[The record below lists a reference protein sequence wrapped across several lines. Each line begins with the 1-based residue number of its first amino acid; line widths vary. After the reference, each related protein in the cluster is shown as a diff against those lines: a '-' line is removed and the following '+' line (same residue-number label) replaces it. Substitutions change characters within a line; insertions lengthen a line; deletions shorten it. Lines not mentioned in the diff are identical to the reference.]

1 MELLKVIK
9 AEWAV
14 IAMAPFSFLILAALM
29 FGAAYFIA
37 CWRYTAVIEQV
48 KATSETLK
56 ERLHLRSEQTEA
68 YREKAAKYDEKL
80 AEVVDSGETELRDRT
95 LKLVAD
101 LREFIGRFRRLESS
115 ALDSRWFGANQEGSE
130 QEQRWRWDEYTRMV
144 LNSTYER
151 NDEYDRRF
159 KIEATMLRDELL
171 SRLPNYESENQG
183 AFSYERPTNFF
194 GFSFVA
200 DDLERMAKAL

>member
-9 AEWAV
+9 AEWSV

-29 FGAAYFIA
+29 FGAAYFVA
-37 CWRYTAVIEQV
+37 SWRFTAVIEEV
-48 KATSETLK
+48 KAASETLK
-56 ERLHLRSEQTEA
+56 ERLHLRSEQTES
-68 YREKAAKYDEKL
+68 YREKASKYDEML
-80 AEVVDSGETELRDRT
+80 AEVVDSGEGDLRDKT

-101 LREFIGRFRRLESS
+101 LREFVGRYRRLETS
-115 ALDSRWFGANQEGSE
+115 ARDSQFFRPWNATDEEKSRG
-130 QEQRWRWDEYTRMV
+130 WDEYARATIN
-144 LNSTYER
+144 NSYER

-159 KIEATMLRDELL
+159 KVEAIMLRDELR
-171 SRLPNYESENQG
+171 SRLPDYEPQAEA

-194 GFSFVA
+194 GFNFVA

>member
-80 AEVVDSGETELRDRT
+80 AEVVDSGETELRDKT

-101 LREFIGRFRRLESS
+101 LREFIGRFRRLETSTH
-115 ALDSRWFGANQEGSE
+115 DTRWFSAGLGSSE
-130 QEQRWRWDEYTRMV
+130 QEQRRGWDEYSRTMI
-144 LNSTYER
+144 NSTYER

-159 KIEATMLRDELL
+159 KVEAMMLRDELL
-171 SRLPNYESENQG
+171 SRLPGYESENQCG
-183 AFSYERPTNFF
+183 FSYERPTNLL
-194 GFSFVA
+194 GFDFVA

>member
-14 IAMAPFSFLILAALM
+14 IAMAPFSFLILAAVM

-37 CWRYTAVIEQV
+37 RWRYTAVVDQV
-48 KATSETLK
+48 KATCETLK
-56 ERLHLRSEQTEA
+56 ERLHLRAEQSESL
-68 YREKAAKYDEKL
+68 REKASKYDEML
-80 AEVVDSGETELRDRT
+80 VQVVDSGESELREKT

-101 LREFIGRFRRLESS
+101 IREFTSRHRRLETSIHANRWLNAS
-115 ALDSRWFGANQEGSE
+115 NATDQETSRGWN
-130 QEQRWRWDEYTRMV
+130 EYARNAIH
-144 LNSTYER
+144 NSYER

-159 KIEATMLRDELL
+159 KVEAIMLRDELR
-171 SRLPNYESENQG
+171 SRLPDYKPENEA

-194 GFSFVA
+194 GFNFVA
-200 DDLERMAKAL
+200 DDLEKMAKAL

>member
-37 CWRYTAVIEQV
+37 CWRYTAVIDQV
-48 KATSETLK
+48 KATCETLK

-80 AEVVDSGETELRDRT
+80 AEVVDFGETELRDKA

-101 LREFIGRFRRLESS
+101 LREFIGRSRRLDTSIHD
-115 ALDSRWFGANQEGSE
+115 ARWFNASHADTE
-130 QEQRWRWDEYTRMV
+130 QEKNRGWDEYARTMI
-144 LNSTYER
+144 NNTYER

-159 KIEATMLRDELL
+159 KVEAMMLRDELL
-171 SRLPNYESENQG
+171 SRLPGYESENEVE
-183 AFSYERPTNFF
+183 FSYERPTNFF